1 MLAFA
6 KGATSLTVGHH
17 PRSFSRKSP
26 ALAAPTFWGLCPCLC
41 AYVDL
46 CHHQRHLCRGH
57 CNHFLCIKRTRLGFF
72 LGSLVYCLLPVEN
85 KLLSHISS
93 VHESRAVPRMQ
104 IGTDTQLTKYS
115 GRRKRGE
122 EETVKDSVTWRWQ
135 SRLGYHS
142 ALSGEGYEK
151 MMKRCL
157 SASK

>member
-1 MLAFA
+1 MLTFG
-6 KGATSLTVGHH
+6 KGATSLTAGH
-17 PRSFSRKSP
+17 PRSFSQKSP
-26 ALAAPTFWGLCPCLC
+26 ALAAPAFWGFCPCLC

-46 CHHQRHLCRGH
+46 CHPQRHLCRGH

-85 KLLSHISS
+85 TLLSHISP

-115 GRRKRGE
+115 GRRKKGE
-122 EETVKDSVTWRWQ
+122 EAVKDSVTWRWQ

-142 ALSGEGYEK
+142 ALSGEGCEK